1 MKRWIGIDI
10 GKSGALV
17 SIDET
22 GAVEIVPFDEEDY
35 RDALE
40 RWRDDEIVAA
50 CEKIHSMPNQG
61 VSSSFT
67 FGENYG
73 WILGLLYAYRV
84 PVNLV
89 SPMAWKKAFGVQM
102 NKDASKAEKKAK
114 TIAEMKRLFPSVS
127 LKRTEKS
134 RIDDDNIADALAI
147 AEFCRRNFI

>member
-102 NKDASKAEKKAK
+102 SKDASKAEKKAK

>member
-102 NKDASKAEKKAK
+102 TKDASKAEKKAK

-127 LKRTEKS
+127 LKRTERS